1 MIKQTEN
8 LVSPENVS
16 FDADD
21 QYCGNDRLNISSAI
35 ESRIICGEGSPKGS
49 IFHGP
54 KVNFHFLTNAQ
65 TTNKGFLIRYHFT
78 DDETYASE
86 FLSIVCF
93 DSRFWTVESD
103 STSEQGVARALI
115 GGGGGVYIHIFRFCP
130 TSFFWNK
137 VDFKRR
143 QSGRTR
149 IYEYTPPPPISVLA
163 TALHPRLIRQ
173 FTLLRCL
180 FKVVYAVTSHDDLL

>member
-8 LVSPENVS
+8 LVSHENVS

-103 STSEQGVARALI
+103 STSEQG
-115 GGGGGVYIHIFRFCP
+115 
-130 TSFFWNK
+130 
-137 VDFKRR
+137 RR
-143 QSGRTR
+143 
-149 IYEYTPPPPISVLA
+149 
-163 TALHPRLIRQ
+163 
-173 FTLLRCL
+173 
-180 FKVVYAVTSHDDLL
+180 